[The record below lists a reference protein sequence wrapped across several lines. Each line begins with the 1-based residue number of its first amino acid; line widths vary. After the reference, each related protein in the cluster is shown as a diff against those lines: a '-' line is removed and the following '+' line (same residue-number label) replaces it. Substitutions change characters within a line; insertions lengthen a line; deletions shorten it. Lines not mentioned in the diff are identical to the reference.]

1 MVRPFAVIGF
11 TLFFALAVIFEF
23 GQTAAVILLS
33 VAAAALVF
41 CVFFRGARRDYV
53 IPTACITVMVAVA
66 LSFSSYI
73 LPMNATKRLSGDTH
87 SIKASVVSLEEHSG
101 ERYYTKLR
109 ATEID
114 GEEYELNIRLSS
126 KEKLGFLP
134 YDTVEGNLE
143 LYDIGNT
150 KSSRAYYLSDNVF
163 VGGYAKGEL
172 SISHPEKKPIGYYSL
187 ALRAGIKKTVSELIP
202 GEKGALATAL
212 LIGDKSQLPDDISTA
227 FSSAGIS
234 HLVAVSG
241 LHLSVWCLFILKIFE
256 AFRLK
261 ERLGAAISAGFV
273 LLFMSVSGFTYSV
286 LRSGF
291 MMLVML
297 TGKLISRQSDS
308 LNSLGISMTVLC
320 FINPYSVLSLGL
332 KLSFLSTL
340 GIIVGSGA
348 VKLPFDRMIYSV
360 KNRYLRSLCE
370 SFFGL
375 IKSTVFA
382 CAFTLPVM
390 ILDMGEISLLAIA
403 SNLVSNFPASACMIF
418 SGIAALSAQLP
429 FLSFVTAGLADFAGI
444 CADVL
449 IRSSKALAALPFSQI
464 NATSVLFKLW
474 LIVAFIVLAVSVLFY
489 RLKKHNAI
497 KAALAV
503 CTVTF
508 AVTCVASVAIS
519 RTAVKIVVADVGNG
533 SAVVVSSDG
542 ETALLGCGGDG
553 YYSLSNIESAVSEV
567 GTNSIDLLLIPRVS
581 EGESSLALDVIDGLS
596 PSYILVG
603 EMDSDLDSILKTEK
617 YALSP
622 NGKITFGDVQLQ
634 YKTTQTASTA
644 TLNFNG
650 ATAFIAFRPSE
661 AVDSESNGD
670 ILILRENLPKGI
682 AAQDYTLTLL
692 SADEGRSSTVM
703 GKLLSLGANAYA
715 TAGQGNLIV
724 TVFPSGKMFIERT
737 D

>member
-1 MVRPFAVIGF
+1 MVRPFTVIGF
-11 TLFFALAVIFEF
+11 TLFFTLTVIFEF

-33 VAAAALVF
+33 AAAAALVF
-41 CVFFRGARRDYV
+41 CVFFKSVRRDNV
-53 IPTACITVMVAVA
+53 IVTASVTVVVAVA
-66 LSFSSYI
+66 LSFVSYI
-73 LPMNATKRLSGDTH
+73 MPMHASESLSGEAH
-87 SIKASVVSLEEHSG
+87 SVKASVVSLEEHNG
-101 ERYYTKLR
+101 ERYYTKLK
-109 ATEID
+109 TSEID
-114 GEEYELNIRLSS
+114 GEKYELNIRLSS
-126 KEKLGFLP
+126 KEKLGFSP
-134 YDTVEGNLE
+134 YDTVEGTLE

-150 KSSRAYYLSDNVF
+150 RSSRAYYLSENVF

-172 SISHPEKKPIGYYSL
+172 SISPPEKKPIGYYPL
-187 ALRAGIKKTVSELIP
+187 ALRSGIKKTVSELIP

-212 LIGDKSQLPDDISTA
+212 LIGDKSQLPDDISQA

-261 ERLGAAISAGFV
+261 EKLGAAISAGFV
-273 LLFMSVSGFTYSV
+273 LLFMAVSGFTYSV

-297 TGKLISRQSDS
+297 VGKFISRQSDS
-308 LNSLGISMTVLC
+308 LNSLGISLTVLC
-320 FINPYSVLSLGL
+320 FINPYCVLSLGL
-332 KLSFLSTL
+332 RLSFLSTL
-340 GIIVGSGA
+340 GIIVGSEN
-348 VKLPFDRMIYSV
+348 VKFPLDRMIYSLE
-360 KNRYLRSLCE
+360 NRYFKSVCE

-375 IKSTVFA
+375 VKSTVFA
-382 CAFTLPVM
+382 CAFTVPVM
-390 ILDMGEISLLAIA
+390 ILDLGEISLCAIA
-403 SNLVSNFPASACMIF
+403 SNLVSNFPASACMIL
-418 SGIAALSAQLP
+418 SGTAALCAQIP
-429 FLSFVTAGLADFAGI
+429 HLSFVAAGLADFAGI
-444 CADVL
+444 CADML

-474 LIVAFIVLAVSVLFY
+474 LVIAFIVLAVSVLFY
-489 RLKKHNAI
+489 RLTKHSVT

-508 AVTCVASVAIS
+508 AVTCVSSALIS

-533 SAVVVSSDG
+533 SAVVVSSEG
-542 ETALLGCGGDG
+542 KTALLGCGGDG
-553 YYSLSNIESAVSEV
+553 YYSLSNIESAVSSV
-567 GTNSIDLLLIPRVS
+567 GARSLDLLLIPRVS
-581 EGESSLALDVIDGLS
+581 ESESSLALDVIDGLY

-603 EMDSDLDSILKTEK
+603 ETDGDLDSILKTEN

-622 NGKITFGDVQLQ
+622 NGKITFGKVQLE
-634 YKTTQTASTA
+634 YKTTEIASTA
-644 TLNFNG
+644 SLEFGGVNVFM
-650 ATAFIAFRPSE
+650 AFRPSE
-661 AVDSESNGD
+661 ATDNENKD

-682 AAQDYTLTLL
+682 AAQDYKLTLL
-692 SADEGRSSTVM
+692 SADADRSSTVM
-703 GKLLSLGANAYA
+703 GKLVSLGANAYA

>member
-1 MVRPFAVIGF
+1 MVRPFTVIGF
-11 TLFFALAVIFEF
+11 TLFFTLTVIFEF

-33 VAAAALVF
+33 AAAAALVF
-41 CVFFRGARRDYV
+41 CVLFKSVRRDNV
-53 IPTACITVMVAVA
+53 IVTASVTVVVAVA
-66 LSFSSYI
+66 LSFVSYI
-73 LPMNATKRLSGDTH
+73 MPMHASESLSGETH
-87 SIKASVVSLEEHSG
+87 SVKASVVSLEEHNG
-101 ERYYTKLR
+101 ERYYTKLK
-109 ATEID
+109 TSEID
-114 GEEYELNIRLSS
+114 GEKYELNIRLSS
-126 KEKLGFLP
+126 KEKLGFSP
-134 YDTVEGNLE
+134 YDTVEGTLK

-150 KSSRAYYLSDNVF
+150 RSSRAYYLSENVF

-172 SISHPEKKPIGYYSL
+172 SISPPEKKPIGYYPL
-187 ALRAGIKKTVSELIP
+187 ALRSGIKKTVSEIIP

-212 LIGDKSQLPDDISTA
+212 LIGDKSQLPDDISQA

-261 ERLGAAISAGFV
+261 EKLGAAISAGFV
-273 LLFMSVSGFTYSV
+273 LLFMAVSGFTYSV

-297 TGKLISRQSDS
+297 VGKFISRQSDS
-308 LNSLGISMTVLC
+308 LNSLGISLTVLC
-320 FINPYSVLSLGL
+320 FINPYCVLSLGL
-332 KLSFLSTL
+332 RLSFLSTL
-340 GIIVGSGA
+340 GIIVGSEN
-348 VKLPFDRMIYSV
+348 VKFPLDRMIYSLE
-360 KNRYLRSLCE
+360 NRYFKSVCE

-382 CAFTLPVM
+382 CAFTVPVM
-390 ILDMGEISLLAIA
+390 ILDLGEISLCAIA
-403 SNLVSNFPASACMIF
+403 SNLVSNFPASACMIL
-418 SGIAALSAQLP
+418 SGTAALCAQIP
-429 FLSFVTAGLADFAGI
+429 PLSFVAAGLADFAGI
-444 CADVL
+444 CADML

-474 LIVAFIVLAVSVLFY
+474 LVIAFIVLAVSVLFY
-489 RLKKHNAI
+489 RLTKHSVT
-497 KAALAV
+497 KAALVV

-508 AVTCVASVAIS
+508 AVTCVSSALIS

-533 SAVVVSSDG
+533 SAVVVSSEG
-542 ETALLGCGGDG
+542 KTALLGCGGDG
-553 YYSLSNIESAVSEV
+553 YYSLSNIESAVSSV
-567 GTNSIDLLLIPRVS
+567 GARSLDLLLIPRVS
-581 EGESSLALDVIDGLS
+581 ESESSLALDVIDGLY

-603 EMDSDLDSILKTEK
+603 ETDGDLDSILKTEN

-622 NGKITFGDVQLQ
+622 NGKITFGKVQLE
-634 YKTTQTASTA
+634 YKTTEIASTA
-644 TLNFNG
+644 SLEFGGVNVFM
-650 ATAFIAFRPSE
+650 AFRPSE
-661 AVDSESNGD
+661 ATDNENKD

-682 AAQDYTLTLL
+682 AAQDYKLTLL
-692 SADEGRSSTVM
+692 SADADRSSTVM
-703 GKLLSLGANAYA
+703 GKLVSLGANAYA